1 MASREIKKRA
11 ALRSFRSN
19 YSSISEFI
27 TSGVADWATKLVEK
41 SMISDTS
48 FSLATSPAG
57 HPPDSTRAVQM
68 LQDMERYIRSSTPD
82 LFWDLVHMISEKEL
96 AWPGGGGKLAQK
108 LAG

>member
-1 MASREIKKRA
+1 MASRGIKERA
-11 ALRSFRSN
+11 ASRSFRSN

-27 TSGVADWATKLVEK
+27 TPGVAEWAPKLFEK

-48 FSLATSPAG
+48 FRLATNPAVFA
-57 HPPDSTRAVQM
+57 PDSTKAVQM

-96 AWPGGGGKLAQK
+96 AQPGGTKKLAQK